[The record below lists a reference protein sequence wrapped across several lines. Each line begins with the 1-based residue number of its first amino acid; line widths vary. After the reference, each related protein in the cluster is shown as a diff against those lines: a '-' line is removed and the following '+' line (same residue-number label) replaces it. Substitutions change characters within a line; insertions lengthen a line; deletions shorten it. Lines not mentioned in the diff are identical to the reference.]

1 MTSHTISSPRLPGG
15 NTELR
20 CPHNKSQR
28 HSAAPTKERYME
40 WSHRSDNSTPS
51 GRLLAPVSRARS
63 EERDRHTLQADDRVC
78 GRYCFSQVY
87 WFCVRSVTSSRGKSE
102 ENRMT
107 GAKEY
112 ITSDIATHVD
122 WQVPFYCFKK
132 KMPISF
138 LYVILH
144 CITHALTLNKGF

>member
-102 ENRMT
+102 ENRKAISHLISRRRLT
-107 GAKEY
+107 GKCLFIVLKRKCQSPSCMSYFTALL
-112 ITSDIATHVD
+112 
-122 WQVPFYCFKK
+122 
-132 KMPISF
+132 MP
-138 LYVILH
+138 
-144 CITHALTLNKGF
+144 